1 MNRLMIKRFIAA
13 AALGCLLLLPGCA
26 GNDTGAATDTGLFF
40 ESLELP
46 PETTAAPETEPEP
59 EDTEPPFFLYLSTP
73 VTIEQGNEFNIHKY
87 LSYIDNF
94 DPDVDLTV
102 GGIVNT
108 DVAGE
113 YPLVLVLTDDAGNY
127 TSSKMTV
134 NVTRPVIPDN
144 SGSGGTWTPEPP
156 QSFAEFTAK
165 YKKDGASVGIDVSRW
180 QGDIDFGKVASD
192 GCEFVIIRIGG
203 YAEGQFEDAYY
214 AANIRNAKAAGLK
227 VGVYWYSEENGAA
240 QVRENSEYLYSLL
253 GGEEL
258 DFPIFFDWED
268 YYNFE
273 DYKMSIRDLNEM
285 FLAFREE
292 AKAHGYE
299 AALYNS
305 KYFLTVLWSDEV
317 KEGGVWLAH
326 YIEQTTYTGDY
337 FLWQQGVGRIG
348 GIDGDVDVDVL
359 YPDAMKKK

>member
-1 MNRLMIKRFIAA
+1 MKNEILKRLVA
-13 AALGCLLLLPGCA
+13 AALFGCMIFLCGCA
-26 GNDTGAATDTGLFF
+26 SEGTGTATDTGLFF

-73 VTIEQGNEFNIHKY
+73 VTIEQGSEFNIHKY

-94 DPDVDLTV
+94 DSDVDLTV

-108 DVAGE
+108 DVVGE

-134 NVTRPVIPDN
+134 NVVEPAPPSTP
-144 SGSGGTWTPEPP
+144 GSGGTWTPEPP
-156 QSFAEFTAK
+156 RSFEDFAAT
-165 YKKDGASVGIDVSRW
+165 YKKDGAVVGIDVSRW
-180 QGDIDFGKVASD
+180 QGDVDFNKAAAD

-203 YAEGQFEDAYY
+203 YAEEQFEDAYF
-214 AANIRNAKAAGLK
+214 AANIKNAKAAGLK

-240 QVRENSEYLYSLL
+240 QVRENAEYLYSLL
-253 GGEEL
+253 AGERL

-268 YYNFE
+268 FYNFE
-273 DYKMSIRDLNEM
+273 NYKMSIRDLNEM

-292 AKAHGYE
+292 AEARGYK

-305 KYFLTVLWSDEV
+305 KYYLGILWSDEV
-317 KEGGVWLAH
+317 KDGGVWLAQ
-326 YIEQTTYTGDY
+326 YVDEPTYTGDF
-337 FLWQQGVGRIG
+337 FLWQQGIGRID
-348 GIDGDVDVDVL
+348 GIDGDVDVDVF